1 MRKPYPD
8 SPNAKT
14 PLFALANG
22 IDCRRLSFDRVI
34 FLDIDGVL
42 HPDSGDPAMQFCFV
56 TNFFE
61 ALEAVRPQ
69 RDVPIV
75 ISSTWRMTSTMDAMR
90 EHFPHAMHHQI
101 VGVTPDL
108 DVSWEPRANANRQSE
123 IQAWMRENSPS
134 GQWLAI
140 DDRAELFEIDCKN
153 VFLVPQYR
161 PGLGAGLNLQV
172 SDELKQALRVFLK
185 RPTRP
190 EAKAGGSI

>member
-1 MRKPYPD
+1 MRYPYPD

-14 PLFALANG
+14 PLFALANDV
-22 IDCRRLSFDRVI
+22 DCGRLNFDRVI

-42 HPDSGDPAMQFCFV
+42 HPESGDPAMQFCFV

-61 ALEAVRPQ
+61 ALEAACPRL
-69 RDVPIV
+69 DVPIV
-75 ISSTWRMTSTMDAMR
+75 VSSTWRMTSTMDAMR
-90 EHFPHAMHHQI
+90 KHFPHAMHHQI

-123 IQAWMRENSPS
+123 IQAWMCEISPK

-140 DDRAELFEIDCKN
+140 DDRAELFEIGCQN

-172 SDELKQALRVFLK
+172 SDELKHALRVFLK

-190 EAKAGGSI
+190 QAKASGSI